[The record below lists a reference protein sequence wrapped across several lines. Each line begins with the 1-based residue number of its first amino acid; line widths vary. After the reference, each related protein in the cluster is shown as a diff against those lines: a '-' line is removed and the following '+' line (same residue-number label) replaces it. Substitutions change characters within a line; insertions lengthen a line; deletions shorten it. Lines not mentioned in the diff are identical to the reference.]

1 MTSVDVYKSAMS
13 GGLKKFFETYEQA
26 IKELID
32 KLDSEGLLLRKFTE
46 EQVTRLQELT
56 NSGNMTLKLSN
67 DFYSIFDPK
76 DVIKTK
82 EKLSHLNKAFSKND
96 DFRMGE
102 HYHAVLVNSYTALLE
117 RLKIY
122 FLFFIDWG
130 KLGKKYKDINGIGKA
145 LEILKQKY
153 TSNKYLLYFDSGAR
167 NSLAHYTFF
176 WKHGNGGKIMLCSDI
191 FDSSPKEMSLV
202 EFMKEIIELGVLV
215 DGFYISLKDKFKL
228 PEIKLE
234 MFER

>member
-1 MTSVDVYKSAMS
+1 MASIDVYKSAMA
-13 GGLKKFFETYEQA
+13 GGLRKFFETYEPSM
-26 IKELID
+26 KELID
-32 KLDSEGLLLRKFTE
+32 KLDSDGLLLRKFTE

-56 NSGNMTLKLSN
+56 NSSNMALKLSN
-67 DFYSIFDPK
+67 DFGSIFDPK
-76 DVIKTK
+76 DATKTK
-82 EKLSHLNKAFSKND
+82 EKLSYLNKAFNKND

-102 HYHAVLVNSYTALLE
+102 HYHSILVNTYTAFLE

-122 FLFFIDWG
+122 FLFFIDWH
-130 KLGKKYKDINGIGKA
+130 KTGKKHKDITGIGKA

-153 TSNKYLLYFDSGAR
+153 LSNKYLLYFDSGAR

-176 WKHGNGGKIMLCSDI
+176 WKHGNGGKIILCSEI
-191 FDSSPKEMSLV
+191 FDKSPKEMPLV
-202 EFMKEIIELGVLV
+202 DFMKEIIELGVLV
-215 DGFYISLKDKFKL
+215 EGFYILLKDKFNL